1 MVFIYPTEE
10 PQETEC
16 WQESDNE
23 IEDDIQDCVQSEPN
37 APHIQMD
44 SRHQVLDSEQ
54 AAVVWWV
61 VVFTCTLQSLHSL
74 SLRTIEWL
82 LKFLVVLLTFL
93 GRYSG
98 KISEIARAVPS
109 TLFLRTKYIR
119 EKVSILPIFRKVA
132 CRYCH
137 SLYKYEDCIEKRGT
151 RMIVKYCAE
160 CGTRRRIR
168 NLLLSIVTHNST
180 TKYYPSLLYP
190 FCSVISTLQSCCFNL
205 LFLICVSSGVR
216 IL

>member
-1 MVFIYPTEE
+1 MDMWNYPTDMKEPHLPSHFLFDLVFIYPAEE

-23 IEDDIQDCVQSEPN
+23 IEDDTQDCVQSEPN
-37 APHIQMD
+37 APDIQMD
-44 SRHQVLDSEQ
+44 SRHQGLDSEQ

-82 LKFLVVLLTFL
+82 LKFLVLLTFL
-93 GRYSG
+93 RRYSG

-119 EKVSILPIFRKVA
+119 EKVSIPPIFRKVA

-137 SLYKYEDCIEKRGT
+137 SLYKYEDCIEREEPE
-151 RMIVKYCAE
+151 R
-160 CGTRRRIR
+160 
-168 NLLLSIVTHNST
+168 LSSIV
-180 TKYYPSLLYP
+180 L
-190 FCSVISTLQSCCFNL
+190 SVEHA
-205 LFLICVSSGVR
+205 VE
-216 IL
+216 

>member
-1 MVFIYPTEE
+1 LVFIYPTEE
-10 PQETEC
+10 PQETEY

-23 IEDDIQDCVQSEPN
+23 IEDDIQDCAQSELN
-37 APHIQMD
+37 AQDFQMD
-44 SRHQVLDSEQ
+44 SQHQGLDSEQ

-74 SLRTIEWL
+74 SLRAVEWL

-98 KISEIARAVPS
+98 KITEIARAVPS

-119 EKVSILPIFRKVA
+119 EKVSIPPIFRKVA
-132 CRYCH
+132 CLCH

-160 CGTRRRIR
+160 CGTRHRRTP
-168 NLLLSIVTHNST
+168 LLLSIVTHNGT

-190 FCSVISTLQSCCFNL
+190 LFCDFNL
-205 LFLICVSSGVR
+205 TVLAASTWFS
-216 IL
+216 